1 MYTINTKIKPDI
13 TKAEVDYIRILP
25 ATKTMEVQMKEGYD
39 EDGTF
44 KNVQAGEKKI
54 YMDRPAVDKE
64 AATTEYT
71 DALAGM
77 GIDLTKVEDYIK

>member
-1 MYTINTKIKPDI
+1 MITITEKIRPSID
-13 TKAEVDYIRILP
+13 KATVDYIRILP
-25 ATKTMEVQMKEGYD
+25 ATKTLEIQMKEGYD
-39 EDGTF
+39 DKGIF

-64 AATTEYT
+64 EARTEYT

>member
-1 MYTINTKIKPDI
+1 MITITEKVRPSID
-13 TKAEVDYIRILP
+13 KAEVDYIRILP
-25 ATKTMEVQMKEGYD
+25 ATSTMEVQMKEGYD
-39 EDGTF
+39 EEGTF

-64 AATTEYT
+64 EARTEYT